1 MAINFIKKEDL
12 THITRTTKQWET
24 TVDRYEIIPKG
35 VLCIE
40 LCNDKLTK
48 IKIGNGHQIYE
59 KLPYVSGI
67 DLSDYYTKEETDDL
81 LRELKTVKIKGEA
94 SSLSDLPLSGNEE
107 GDIYFIPKTSPSQND
122 KYDEYIWFKNN
133 WESWGSSNIDL
144 SEYAKKEYVD
154 QHIQEV
160 QNEITEIL
168 ESGYLHKHN
177 NKNVL
182 DQTSAVYNTEKDQKL
197 DSLHN
202 YDDTELRAKS
212 HTHLNKNILDQI
224 DAVYNRDK
232 DDKLS
237 SLENYDDTYIQD
249 RLSVLEQVAH
259 FHDNMDVLNRTT
271 AAFTREQAMI
281 LLDCKDFEGA
291 TASSNGYHGF
301 VPAPM
306 KADREHF
313 LRGDGVWAEVQ
324 QGGGDTITEGGG
336 ISITTDSQTGV
347 KTVSVNVGTGLE
359 VDQQTGELNVTSEGT
374 TYTFESNTDGSFTVT
389 PDGEDPQ
396 VVTTYEH
403 PTYTTHQSG
412 LYVITVDET
421 GHISDASAATANDL
435 PAHTHSYAGSNE
447 AGGAATSANK
457 LNIGNSDIGSVTHPV
472 YFDKT
477 TGLPVETTYELNK
490 SVPADALFTDTI
502 YTHPS
507 YTPHSSGLYKVT
519 VDSTGHVSN
528 AESVQGSDLPSHG
541 HTVSDITDFPT
552 LGTASSYDV
561 PESGDAAN
569 DEVVLGNDSR
579 LTDARTPVS
588 HTHTESDITD
598 LGPYAEGATHN
609 GAAVSSNKLNIGNSN
624 IGSTTQPVYFDKTSG
639 LPVAIGYTIEKSVPS
654 DAVFTDTTYDD
665 FVGSGNN
672 HAHGLVPDPGSE
684 AGTSKYLCENGSWA
698 VPPGT
703 YSHPTH
709 TPAVSGL
716 YKVTVDALGHV
727 SATESVQGSDLPSH
741 EHTVSD
747 ITDFPTLGTASSY
760 DVPESGNAGNDE
772 VVLGNDSRLTD
783 ARTPTA
789 HEHTISDITDFGTY
803 ADGDNDGA
811 ALSANM
817 LNIGESDV
825 GSSTQ
830 PVYFDST
837 TGLPVAIDYTI
848 ETSVPENA
856 VFTDTTYN
864 DFGGSGNNH
873 SNGLVPDP
881 GSTAGTSRFL
891 REDGGWEEPPSYELP
906 IAGPAILGGIKI
918 GDGIDINNNGVA
930 SVNKMD
936 PFRVGRGLTME
947 DESVRLPTGYYKAKY
962 VESDGYAYTTIP
974 FTPASYPN
982 AKVIG
987 RAMVTGVRPQ
997 YNQGFLFGVTRSNNW
1012 TGHFN
1017 FVLSTKTTSADS
1029 AVVSRFYYGD
1039 MYGPVDNPPIETG
1052 YSIGDILDFE
1062 MSAPDGLKINNETIH
1077 SITSSMSGLST
1088 PYAFA
1093 IFGLSSASNI
1103 DYESKARIYSLKIYN
1118 GDTLLHNLVPAYRQ
1132 SDEKVGFY
1140 NTVNST
1146 FYTSANSSHP
1156 FTTDLTD
1163 LDPGDPDW
1171 VLKANIA
1178 TTSSIGEVIV
1188 GNGLS
1193 VAADG
1198 TVSAKPMGASGTSH
1212 SAGMVPDPGS
1222 TQGSSKFLCE
1232 NGTWAEPSIEYNAGN
1247 AIDIDDLVP
1256 TLYSSNAFIHS
1267 INTVINGSFL
1277 KNNDETEITIT
1288 ATDDDC
1294 YTEDLVGQSNGS
1306 YPFAVD
1312 ASTKYRLTWTIDDDT
1327 VSGEVKIFENGLS
1340 TIVHTVDQSE
1350 ATYLE
1355 FTTDENTTFIT
1366 TRFGITNNGD
1376 SYTLSNVNLY
1386 RCSTNAI
1393 SVKYGDGLTVNND
1406 NELDVKIG
1414 SGLSFDGSGTIN
1426 LTAGEAINIG
1436 NVPSRK
1442 VLTSYSNSSLISNIY
1457 YAVNGSFTKNGN
1469 NESVTLTASGN
1480 DCYTIQTY
1488 NTSNGSYPYNVKG
1501 DTPYRLEWDTD
1512 DTDGSVDGNVMIF
1525 ENGGYTYVHTVNQAV
1540 AHYIDFTTQ
1549 SGTTYI
1555 MTRLG
1560 VSKRNNSITYSNFR
1574 LYEFTEVIEDAIS
1587 VKHGDGLTV
1596 NRDNELEVSLG
1607 QGLSFDANGAIN
1619 VESTVPFAA
1628 GVGLELIPGSSSE
1641 DALPEGYGKVDYV
1654 ESNGNGYTIINYV
1667 PNRNSK
1673 IVGTALFRSGNRDP
1687 VVFGCRKGGGNGKQF
1702 VFWFNNYSSNQA
1714 KVGFV
1719 YGTNTWDTS
1728 TDANGGRLIPYMTG
1742 DQFSFLISVDDD
1754 CNVNNSFVH
1763 NITNNG
1769 APATDLN
1776 LGIFA
1781 LAETNS
1787 SIESDDTIFKGRI
1800 YDFKIYENDELVV
1813 NLVPAVR
1820 LLDEKV
1826 GFYDNINDLFYT
1838 SFSPSNQFTTDMDS
1852 MVIDY
1857 QDTTLNTRLGTG
1869 LKMSL
1874 DNKIETNISPGQGI
1888 DISVDNQSANQTG
1901 LLVSTKLGQGLKYNL
1916 NDEIE
1921 IDTGDGLQFD
1931 TNDKLTLDLQTVLIN
1946 GNGISITPQTSVLPA
1961 GYGQLSYIEGT
1972 GQQWTQLDYVA
1983 THDSRVVVDCISYE
1997 TTSTDRALFGCREG
2011 TGGRPQFILWAGNKS
2026 SNNVTAS
2033 FVYGSNVWDDDYNT
2047 GVELEERFTV
2057 DASYNGVYINGD
2069 LFESI
2074 TDQGNMPAYKVALF
2088 TVANGDGTYI
2098 TDKGMG
2104 KYRIFSFKI
2113 YEGNDLVV
2121 DLVPAI
2127 STSTGVGLY
2136 DVVNDKFYTS
2146 LTATPFVYDPASV
2159 VYPSSYQVATK
2170 IGSGLQ
2176 YDSNGAIE
2184 AIPAGL
2190 TPATSS
2196 TLGGVIV
2203 GNGLTVASDGTI
2215 STATGK
2221 TYIAG
2226 EGINMSSSQ
2235 YEFSA
2240 ENEQYLFRSQ
2250 VTCELH
2256 GNFNR
2261 EFQKYTDDTALGMV
2275 WNVYD
2280 SGTLWS
2286 GPMFVGLSAD
2296 AVKYTANSTT
2306 YSSLG
2311 TFSYLGKTWYYSDT
2325 QMYVSNIDGTDYDG
2339 NMVVDTETYASTS
2352 DMVQACKSLIDR
2364 ARVILKVDE
2373 ISLLP
2378 ATEDTLGGIKIGE
2391 GLSIDENNVVSST
2404 VYEEGQGITF
2414 ETSGSTD
2421 SFDVKNKQY
2430 YFEDEAR
2437 CEITGNFGPRTFW
2450 RVYTDDP
2457 CLAVIFYRN
2466 DTTTAPLYIGLTE
2479 NSVKLYQSWD
2489 GNVLGPSDTF
2499 DYKGYTWYFTYDYG
2513 LYYSSGVDQL
2523 NHLQTISGTSSDNL
2537 VNVAKHVI
2545 DLAEL
2550 INPGIKTYDVWN
2562 TGTGWLNGSYADGT
2576 SDTFYTSWYKEYHSN
2591 NTEYFE
2597 LPKGATEVKLT
2608 GISTSD
2614 TAFGGNRIDL
2624 FNDAKHH
2631 IGTFTGESQWHELLT
2646 GTVYLQFGVKWN
2658 EQNTQDIAGSSVK
2671 SVTLEIKVP
2680 KNNAITAKL
2689 GDGLT
2694 FDENDAITLD
2704 ESIKLIIH
2712 CVGTPLT

>member
-107 GDIYFIPKTSPSQND
+107 GDIYFIPKASPSQND
-122 KYDEYIWFKNN
+122 KYDEYIWFNNN

-144 SEYAKKEYVD
+144 SDYAKKEYVD

-237 SLENYDDTYIQD
+237 LLENYDDTYIQD
-249 RLSVLEQVAH
+249 RLYVLEQVAH
-259 FHDNMDVLNRTT
+259 FHDNMEVLNRTT

-291 TASSNGYHGF
+291 TATSNGYHGF

-324 QGGGDTITEGGG
+324 QGGGDTIAEGGG
-336 ISITTDSQTGV
+336 ITITTDSQTGV
-347 KTVSVNVGTGLE
+347 KTVSVNAGTGLE
-359 VDQQTGELNVTSEGT
+359 IDQQTGELNVTSEGT
-374 TYTFESNTDGSFTVT
+374 TYTFTSNTDGSFTVT

-421 GHISDASAATANDL
+421 GHISNASAAT
-435 PAHTHSYAGSNE
+435 
-447 AGGAATSANK
+447 
-457 LNIGNSDIGSVTHPV
+457 GN
-472 YFDKT
+472 
-477 TGLPVETTYELNK
+477 
-490 SVPADALFTDTI
+490 
-502 YTHPS
+502 
-507 YTPHSSGLYKVT
+507 
-519 VDSTGHVSN
+519 
-528 AESVQGSDLPSHG
+528 DLPSHE
-541 HTVSDITDFPT
+541 HTVSDITDFPS
-552 LGTASSYDV
+552 LGTASSYNV
-561 PESGDAAN
+561 PESGDAGN

-598 LGPYAEGATHN
+598 LGPYAQGATHN
-609 GAAVSSNKLNIGNSN
+609 GAAVSSNKLNIGNSD

-639 LPVAIGYTIEKSVPS
+639 LPVAIGHTIGTDVPS
-654 DAVFTDTTYDD
+654 DAVFTDTTYDDFGGSGNNHSSGLVPDPGSVAGNGRFLCENGTWDTPTDTQYNDFHGSGTGHSHGLVPDPGSEAGTTKYLREDGQWYVPPDTIYEHPTYTPHNAGLYVITVDETGHISNASSATAADLPSHTHSYAGSNEAGGAATSANKLNIGDSDIGSLTHPVYFDKTTGLPVATTYELKKTVPEDAVFTDTTYDD

-760 DVPESGNAGNDE
+760 DVPESGDAGNDE

-982 AKVIG
+982 AEVIG

-997 YNQGFLFGVTRSNNW
+997 YNQGFLFGVTSSNNW

-1029 AVVSRFYYGD
+1029 AVVSKFYYGNE
-1039 MYGPVDNPPIETG
+1039 YAPSDNPPIETG
-1052 YSIGDILDFE
+1052 YAIGDILDFE
-1062 MSAPDGLKINNETIH
+1062 MSASDGLKINNETIH

-1093 IFGLSSASNI
+1093 IFGLSSGMNI
-1103 DYESKARIYSLKIYN
+1103 DYMSKARIYSLKIYN

-1198 TVSAKPMGASGTSH
+1198 TVSAKPMGASGTNH

-1294 YTEDLVGQSNGS
+1294 YTEDLVGQINGS

-1366 TRFGITNNGD
+1366 TRFGITNSGD
-1376 SYTLSNVNLY
+1376 SYTLSNVNLH

-1393 SVKYGDGLTVNND
+1393 SVKYGDGL
-1406 NELDVKIG
+1406 
-1414 SGLSFDGSGTIN
+1414 
-1426 LTAGEAINIG
+1426 
-1436 NVPSRK
+1436 
-1442 VLTSYSNSSLISNIY
+1442 
-1457 YAVNGSFTKNGN
+1457 
-1469 NESVTLTASGN
+1469 
-1480 DCYTIQTY
+1480 Q
-1488 NTSNGSYPYNVKG
+1488 
-1501 DTPYRLEWDTD
+1501 
-1512 DTDGSVDGNVMIF
+1512 
-1525 ENGGYTYVHTVNQAV
+1525 VNQ
-1540 AHYIDFTTQ
+1540 
-1549 SGTTYI
+1549 
-1555 MTRLG
+1555 
-1560 VSKRNNSITYSNFR
+1560 NNQ
-1574 LYEFTEVIEDAIS
+1574 
-1587 VKHGDGLTV
+1587 
-1596 NRDNELEVSLG
+1596 LEVSIAEGLVFNNDDQLKVKLGAGLHFNDNNAVEMDSIDIDSYEAGNGISFAHHYVRELPSGYTQLDYIESHFDAGFILDYYPQKTSKIVCEVAYVDYDGTSPTNNCLFGTRNGSSASNKQYVLWFSNTTAEPGTVTYVYSGKSYSQYGKHNTNVGMNTKLSLEVSPADGVYCNGIKIQDTVPYPNYDSSPYKLGIFCLANSDTTIETPRSYQSGRIYTFKIYESDTLVVDLVPCLDANNVPGLYDMVNEVFYSSASGTDFTYDPDAVITHDSISIDVNPGDGIIFNRNTVSLNPG
-1607 QGLSFDANGAIN
+1607 QGLSIDNLQALNVNIADGLSIKNTTTNAIKVNTGTGLSVDSTTNNLNVNIGDGLVTDASNNIDVNVYDQDLFIKSDNNQIRINPFYAPTYEAGNGVQFVSTDPSALPTGYTRLTYIESGSSNTTRAAAILDYVPTKDTVIDVTFEFIKNLGNVAFIGVQDGAGTSTYAHFNLEIAFSTSSNKGTIKLLYGKNGNQSTTQFNTNLFTPIHVVASKDGVFVDDVQVQTVVTTDETMPQYKMRIFSIGSGNNTGFSSAIPVRMYDFKLYEGSVLSAHMIPCLNPNNVPGVYDIVNNVFYNSTWAADFTYDSNDRTRPGYYVQAKLGNGLAFDANGAIQATGA
-1619 VESTVPFAA
+1619 S
-1628 GVGLELIPGSSSE
+1628 
-1641 DALPEGYGKVDYV
+1641 LP
-1654 ESNGNGYTIINYV
+1654 
-1667 PNRNSK
+1667 
-1673 IVGTALFRSGNRDP
+1673 
-1687 VVFGCRKGGGNGKQF
+1687 
-1702 VFWFNNYSSNQA
+1702 
-1714 KVGFV
+1714 
-1719 YGTNTWDTS
+1719 
-1728 TDANGGRLIPYMTG
+1728 
-1742 DQFSFLISVDDD
+1742 
-1754 CNVNNSFVH
+1754 
-1763 NITNNG
+1763 
-1769 APATDLN
+1769 PAT
-1776 LGIFA
+1776 
-1781 LAETNS
+1781 
-1787 SIESDDTIFKGRI
+1787 
-1800 YDFKIYENDELVV
+1800 
-1813 NLVPAVR
+1813 
-1820 LLDEKV
+1820 
-1826 GFYDNINDLFYT
+1826 
-1838 SFSPSNQFTTDMDS
+1838 
-1852 MVIDY
+1852 
-1857 QDTTLNTRLGTG
+1857 
-1869 LKMSL
+1869 
-1874 DNKIETNISPGQGI
+1874 
-1888 DISVDNQSANQTG
+1888 
-1901 LLVSTKLGQGLKYNL
+1901 
-1916 NDEIE
+1916 
-1921 IDTGDGLQFD
+1921 
-1931 TNDKLTLDLQTVLIN
+1931 
-1946 GNGISITPQTSVLPA
+1946 
-1961 GYGQLSYIEGT
+1961 
-1972 GQQWTQLDYVA
+1972 
-1983 THDSRVVVDCISYE
+1983 
-1997 TTSTDRALFGCREG
+1997 
-2011 TGGRPQFILWAGNKS
+2011 
-2026 SNNVTAS
+2026 
-2033 FVYGSNVWDDDYNT
+2033 
-2047 GVELEERFTV
+2047 
-2057 DASYNGVYINGD
+2057 
-2069 LFESI
+2069 
-2074 TDQGNMPAYKVALF
+2074 
-2088 TVANGDGTYI
+2088 
-2098 TDKGMG
+2098 
-2104 KYRIFSFKI
+2104 
-2113 YEGNDLVV
+2113 
-2121 DLVPAI
+2121 
-2127 STSTGVGLY
+2127 
-2136 DVVNDKFYTS
+2136 
-2146 LTATPFVYDPASV
+2146 
-2159 VYPSSYQVATK
+2159 
-2170 IGSGLQ
+2170 
-2176 YDSNGAIE
+2176 
-2184 AIPAGL
+2184 
-2190 TPATSS
+2190 TSS
-2196 TLGGVIV
+2196 LGGVII
-2203 GNGLTVASDGTI
+2203 GDG
-2215 STATGK
+2215 
-2221 TYIAG
+2221 
-2226 EGINMSSSQ
+2226 
-2235 YEFSA
+2235 
-2240 ENEQYLFRSQ
+2240 
-2250 VTCELH
+2250 
-2256 GNFNR
+2256 
-2261 EFQKYTDDTALGMV
+2261 
-2275 WNVYD
+2275 
-2280 SGTLWS
+2280 
-2286 GPMFVGLSAD
+2286 
-2296 AVKYTANSTT
+2296 
-2306 YSSLG
+2306 
-2311 TFSYLGKTWYYSDT
+2311 
-2325 QMYVSNIDGTDYDG
+2325 
-2339 NMVVDTETYASTS
+2339 
-2352 DMVQACKSLIDR
+2352 
-2364 ARVILKVDE
+2364 LKVD
-2373 ISLLP
+2373 
-2378 ATEDTLGGIKIGE
+2378 
-2391 GLSIDENNVVSST
+2391 N
-2404 VYEEGQGITF
+2404 Q
-2414 ETSGSTD
+2414 
-2421 SFDVKNKQY
+2421 
-2430 YFEDEAR
+2430 
-2437 CEITGNFGPRTFW
+2437 
-2450 RVYTDDP
+2450 
-2457 CLAVIFYRN
+2457 
-2466 DTTTAPLYIGLTE
+2466 
-2479 NSVKLYQSWD
+2479 
-2489 GNVLGPSDTF
+2489 
-2499 DYKGYTWYFTYDYG
+2499 
-2513 LYYSSGVDQL
+2513 
-2523 NHLQTISGTSSDNL
+2523 
-2537 VNVAKHVI
+2537 
-2545 DLAEL
+2545 
-2550 INPGIKTYDVWN
+2550 
-2562 TGTGWLNGSYADGT
+2562 
-2576 SDTFYTSWYKEYHSN
+2576 
-2591 NTEYFE
+2591 
-2597 LPKGATEVKLT
+2597 
-2608 GISTSD
+2608 
-2614 TAFGGNRIDL
+2614 
-2624 FNDAKHH
+2624 
-2631 IGTFTGESQWHELLT
+2631 
-2646 GTVYLQFGVKWN
+2646 GTVELDD
-2658 EQNTQDIAGSSVK
+2658 TI
-2671 SVTLEIKVP
+2671 TIEIHGK
-2680 KNNAITAKL
+2680 IY
-2689 GDGLT
+2689 
-2694 FDENDAITLD
+2694 
-2704 ESIKLIIH
+2704 
-2712 CVGTPLT
+2712 

>member
-1 MAINFIKKEDL
+1 
-12 THITRTTKQWET
+12 
-24 TVDRYEIIPKG
+24 
-35 VLCIE
+35 
-40 LCNDKLTK
+40 
-48 IKIGNGHQIYE
+48 
-59 KLPYVSGI
+59 
-67 DLSDYYTKEETDDL
+67 
-81 LRELKTVKIKGEA
+81 
-94 SSLSDLPLSGNEE
+94 
-107 GDIYFIPKTSPSQND
+107 
-122 KYDEYIWFKNN
+122 
-133 WESWGSSNIDL
+133 
-144 SEYAKKEYVD
+144 
-154 QHIQEV
+154 
-160 QNEITEIL
+160 
-168 ESGYLHKHN
+168 
-177 NKNVL
+177 
-182 DQTSAVYNTEKDQKL
+182 
-197 DSLHN
+197 
-202 YDDTELRAKS
+202 
-212 HTHLNKNILDQI
+212 
-224 DAVYNRDK
+224 
-232 DDKLS
+232 
-237 SLENYDDTYIQD
+237 
-249 RLSVLEQVAH
+249 
-259 FHDNMDVLNRTT
+259 MDVLNRTT
-271 AAFTREQAMI
+271 AAFTREQALQLI
-281 LLDCKDFEGA
+281 DCKDFEGA
-291 TASSNGYHGF
+291 TATSNGYHGF
-301 VPAPM
+301 VPAPL
-306 KADREHF
+306 KADRERF
-313 LRGDGVWAEVQ
+313 LRGDGVWAEVE
-324 QGGGDTITEGGG
+324 QGGGDTIAQGGG

-347 KTVSVNVGTGLE
+347 KTISVNVGTGLE

-389 PDGEDPQ
+389 PDGEEPQ

-435 PAHTHSYAGSNE
+435 PTHTHSYAGSNE

-541 HTVSDITDFPT
+541 HTVSDITDFPI

-716 YKVTVDALGHV
+716 YKVTVDSLGHV

-747 ITDFPTLGTASSY
+747 ITDFPSLGTASSY
-760 DVPESGNAGNDE
+760 DVPESGDAGNDE

-817 LNIGESDV
+817 LNIGESDI

-873 SNGLVPDP
+873 SSGLVPDP
-881 GSTAGTSRFL
+881 GSTAGTSKFL

-906 IAGPAILGGIKI
+906 IAGPAVLGGIKI

-962 VESDGYAYTTIP
+962 VESDGSAYTTIP

-1029 AVVSRFYYGD
+1029 AVVSKFYYGD
-1039 MYGPVDNPPIETG
+1039 MYGPTDNPPIETG

-1062 MSAPDGLKINNETIH
+1062 MSASDGLKINNETIH

-1103 DYESKARIYSLKIYN
+1103 DYMSKARIYSLKIYN

-1178 TTSSIGEVIV
+1178 TSSSIGEVIV

-1193 VAADG
+1193 VTADG
-1198 TVSAKPMGASGTSH
+1198 TVSAKPMGASGTNH

-1222 TQGSSKFLCE
+1222 TQGSSRFLCE

-1393 SVKYGDGLTVNND
+1393 SVKYGDGLSINN
-1406 NELDVKIG
+1406 N
-1414 SGLSFDGSGTIN
+1414 
-1426 LTAGEAINIG
+1426 
-1436 NVPSRK
+1436 
-1442 VLTSYSNSSLISNIY
+1442 
-1457 YAVNGSFTKNGN
+1457 
-1469 NESVTLTASGN
+1469 
-1480 DCYTIQTY
+1480 
-1488 NTSNGSYPYNVKG
+1488 
-1501 DTPYRLEWDTD
+1501 
-1512 DTDGSVDGNVMIF
+1512 
-1525 ENGGYTYVHTVNQAV
+1525 
-1540 AHYIDFTTQ
+1540 
-1549 SGTTYI
+1549 
-1555 MTRLG
+1555 
-1560 VSKRNNSITYSNFR
+1560 
-1574 LYEFTEVIEDAIS
+1574 
-1587 VKHGDGLTV
+1587 
-1596 NRDNELEVSLG
+1596 NELEVSIAEGLVFNDDDQLKVKLGAGLHFNNNNAVEMDAINIDSYEPGNGISFAHHYVRELPSGYTQLDYIESHFDAGFILDYYPQKTSKVVCDAAYVDYNRSSPSDNCLFGSRNGSGSTNKQFCFWFNNKTSDPYYVGFVYSGNTWSQIGNHYTNAGMNQRLSFEVSTAGVLCNNVQIQGPLGYPNNDPSPYKLGILCLALSDTTIDTTRNYQSGRIYTFKIYESDTLVVDLVPCLDANDVPGLYDIVNEVFYSSESGTDFTYDPDAVITHDSISIDVNPGDGIIFNRNTVSLNPG
-1607 QGLSFDANGAIN
+1607 QGLSIDSFQALNVNIADGLSIKNTTTNAIKVNTGTGLSVDSTTNNLNVNIGDGLVTDASNNIDVNVYDQELFIKSDNNQIRINPLYAPEYEAGNGIQFVSTDPSVLPTGYTRLTYIESGSTNTTRAAAILDYVPTKDTVIDVTFEFIKNLGTVTFIGVQDGNGTSTYAQFRLEIAFSTSSNKGTIKLLYGKNGNQSTTQFNTNLFTPIHVVASKDGVFVDDVQVQTVVTTDETMPQYKMRLFTYGSGNNTGFGSATSVRMYDFKLYEGNVLSAHMIPCLNPNNVPGVYDIVNNVFYNSTWTADFTYDANDRTRPGYYVQAKLGNGLAFDANGAIQATGA
-1619 VESTVPFAA
+1619 S
-1628 GVGLELIPGSSSE
+1628 
-1641 DALPEGYGKVDYV
+1641 LP
-1654 ESNGNGYTIINYV
+1654 
-1667 PNRNSK
+1667 
-1673 IVGTALFRSGNRDP
+1673 
-1687 VVFGCRKGGGNGKQF
+1687 
-1702 VFWFNNYSSNQA
+1702 
-1714 KVGFV
+1714 
-1719 YGTNTWDTS
+1719 
-1728 TDANGGRLIPYMTG
+1728 
-1742 DQFSFLISVDDD
+1742 
-1754 CNVNNSFVH
+1754 
-1763 NITNNG
+1763 
-1769 APATDLN
+1769 PAT
-1776 LGIFA
+1776 
-1781 LAETNS
+1781 
-1787 SIESDDTIFKGRI
+1787 
-1800 YDFKIYENDELVV
+1800 
-1813 NLVPAVR
+1813 
-1820 LLDEKV
+1820 
-1826 GFYDNINDLFYT
+1826 
-1838 SFSPSNQFTTDMDS
+1838 
-1852 MVIDY
+1852 
-1857 QDTTLNTRLGTG
+1857 
-1869 LKMSL
+1869 
-1874 DNKIETNISPGQGI
+1874 
-1888 DISVDNQSANQTG
+1888 
-1901 LLVSTKLGQGLKYNL
+1901 
-1916 NDEIE
+1916 
-1921 IDTGDGLQFD
+1921 
-1931 TNDKLTLDLQTVLIN
+1931 
-1946 GNGISITPQTSVLPA
+1946 
-1961 GYGQLSYIEGT
+1961 
-1972 GQQWTQLDYVA
+1972 
-1983 THDSRVVVDCISYE
+1983 
-1997 TTSTDRALFGCREG
+1997 
-2011 TGGRPQFILWAGNKS
+2011 
-2026 SNNVTAS
+2026 
-2033 FVYGSNVWDDDYNT
+2033 
-2047 GVELEERFTV
+2047 
-2057 DASYNGVYINGD
+2057 
-2069 LFESI
+2069 
-2074 TDQGNMPAYKVALF
+2074 
-2088 TVANGDGTYI
+2088 
-2098 TDKGMG
+2098 
-2104 KYRIFSFKI
+2104 
-2113 YEGNDLVV
+2113 
-2121 DLVPAI
+2121 
-2127 STSTGVGLY
+2127 
-2136 DVVNDKFYTS
+2136 
-2146 LTATPFVYDPASV
+2146 
-2159 VYPSSYQVATK
+2159 
-2170 IGSGLQ
+2170 
-2176 YDSNGAIE
+2176 
-2184 AIPAGL
+2184 
-2190 TPATSS
+2190 TSS
-2196 TLGGVIV
+2196 LGGVI
-2203 GNGLTVASDGTI
+2203 
-2215 STATGK
+2215 
-2221 TYIAG
+2221 
-2226 EGINMSSSQ
+2226 
-2235 YEFSA
+2235 
-2240 ENEQYLFRSQ
+2240 
-2250 VTCELH
+2250 
-2256 GNFNR
+2256 
-2261 EFQKYTDDTALGMV
+2261 
-2275 WNVYD
+2275 
-2280 SGTLWS
+2280 
-2286 GPMFVGLSAD
+2286 
-2296 AVKYTANSTT
+2296 
-2306 YSSLG
+2306 
-2311 TFSYLGKTWYYSDT
+2311 
-2325 QMYVSNIDGTDYDG
+2325 
-2339 NMVVDTETYASTS
+2339 
-2352 DMVQACKSLIDR
+2352 
-2364 ARVILKVDE
+2364 
-2373 ISLLP
+2373 
-2378 ATEDTLGGIKIGE
+2378 IGE
-2391 GLSIDENNVVSST
+2391 GLT
-2404 VYEEGQGITF
+2404 V
-2414 ETSGSTD
+2414 
-2421 SFDVKNKQY
+2421 
-2430 YFEDEAR
+2430 
-2437 CEITGNFGPRTFW
+2437 
-2450 RVYTDDP
+2450 
-2457 CLAVIFYRN
+2457 
-2466 DTTTAPLYIGLTE
+2466 
-2479 NSVKLYQSWD
+2479 
-2489 GNVLGPSDTF
+2489 
-2499 DYKGYTWYFTYDYG
+2499 
-2513 LYYSSGVDQL
+2513 
-2523 NHLQTISGTSSDNL
+2523 DN
-2537 VNVAKHVI
+2537 
-2545 DLAEL
+2545 
-2550 INPGIKTYDVWN
+2550 
-2562 TGTGWLNGSYADGT
+2562 DGT
-2576 SDTFYTSWYKEYHSN
+2576 VELDDTIT
-2591 NTEYFE
+2591 
-2597 LPKGATEVKLT
+2597 
-2608 GISTSD
+2608 I
-2614 TAFGGNRIDL
+2614 
-2624 FNDAKHH
+2624 
-2631 IGTFTGESQWHELLT
+2631 
-2646 GTVYLQFGVKWN
+2646 
-2658 EQNTQDIAGSSVK
+2658 
-2671 SVTLEIKVP
+2671 EIRGK
-2680 KNNAITAKL
+2680 IY
-2689 GDGLT
+2689 
-2694 FDENDAITLD
+2694 
-2704 ESIKLIIH
+2704 
-2712 CVGTPLT
+2712 